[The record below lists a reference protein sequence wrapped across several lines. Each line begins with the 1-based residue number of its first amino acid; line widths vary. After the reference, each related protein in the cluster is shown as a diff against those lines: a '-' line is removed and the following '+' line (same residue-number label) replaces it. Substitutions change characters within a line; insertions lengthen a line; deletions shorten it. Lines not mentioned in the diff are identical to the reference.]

1 MPVPEK
7 PLPTA
12 QNLKIAESFG
22 LKKPECRYNG
32 VRIDQATDSDQN
44 SKDSYAFEPNYL
56 GLCLRGPID
65 QSIRSPILVFPI
77 CFALLCFG
85 FLRSDSDGI
94 RADRTDSKHGDIQ
107 YFFLRC
113 DSRSRY
119 RNPRGESIKHRIV
132 RTRCVG
138 SDKLRFVRN
147 SIGDG
152 DRPG

>member
-32 VRIDQATDSDQN
+32 VRIDQAADSDQH

-56 GLCLRGPID
+56 ELCRHGPID
-65 QSIRSPILVFPI
+65 QSIRSPILVFPM
-77 CFALLCFG
+77 CFAVHFFG
-85 FLRSDSDGI
+85 FLRSDSDRI
-94 RADRTDSKHGDIQ
+94 RADRSDSEHGDIQ
-107 YFFLRC
+107 YFFVRC
-113 DSRSRY
+113 DSGSRY
-119 RNPRGESIKHRIV
+119 RNPRGESIKHRIF
-132 RTRCVG
+132 RTGCVG
-138 SDKLRFVRN
+138 TVKLRFVCN